1 VFFSHVDD
9 LSRWLLR
16 QTREYVSRYYNER
29 GAVDT
34 RATRVTK
41 KPSVQVKPT
50 ASKASAGNACYKIV
64 VAYLD
69 GTKHEVAEVLTIG
82 CKNEEVIEVTPEDY
96 EKYMRNE
103 TSLSELIEKYIDT
116 ITLRKAEQAAKY
128 IAASMR
134 RGGGEDAIKARA
146 ERILQTTR
154 QLVTRKHEE

>member
-1 VFFSHVDD
+1 
-9 LSRWLLR
+9 LLR

-64 VAYLD
+64 VVYLD

-103 TSLSELIEKYIDT
+103 TSLSELIEKYIDV

-134 RGGGEDAIKARA
+134 RGRGENAIKARV

-154 QLVTRKHEE
+154 RLVTREHEE

>member
-1 VFFSHVDD
+1 MLFSHVDD

-64 VAYLD
+64 VVYLD

-103 TSLSELIEKYIDT
+103 TSLSELIEKYIDV

-128 IAASMR
+128 IVASMR
-134 RGGGEDAIKARA
+134 RGRGEDVIKARV
-146 ERILQTTR
+146 EGMMQSMRR
-154 QLVTRKHEE
+154 LVTREHEE